1 MARLNKVFVGFST
14 VGKRIPNT
22 RMYDI
27 ELIKQDLRNHFMTR
41 KGERVMNPNYGSII
55 WFLLFE
61 PFTESIKQQVLS
73 DVERIIRSEPRVEIV
88 NIDLSSTDYGLTLN
102 VLLNYKPFNITDD
115 LYIEYVRNN
124 FSTGI
129 TQFSEDLGN

>member
-1 MARLNKVFVGFST
+1 MARLEKVFVGFST
-14 VGKRIPNT
+14 VDRRVANT

-61 PFTESIKQQVLS
+61 PFTESIKQQVLG

-88 NIDLSSTDYGLTLN
+88 NIDLLSTDYGLTLN
-102 VLLNYKPFNITDD
+102 VLLNYKPFNLTDT
-115 LYIEYVRNN
+115 LYVEYVRTN
-124 FSTGI
+124 FNTGI